1 MRPDA
6 HREPAAGAIRPVR
19 PDPGDRYRWIAL
31 SNTTAAVFMSALD
44 GSIVIIAL
52 PAIFRGIH
60 LDPLAAGNVVYLL
73 WMIMGYR
80 LVQAVLVVTVGRL
93 GDMFGR
99 VRIYNAGFVVF
110 TVASI
115 LLSFDPYH
123 GAHGALWL
131 IGWRVLQAFGGSML
145 TANSAAILT
154 DAFPPDRRGFALGIN
169 QVAAIAGQFIGLVAG
184 GVLVTL
190 DWRAVFWV
198 NVPVGVFGTIWAY
211 RSLRDNGER
220 HPGRIDWW
228 GNVTFAL
235 GLGAILVAITDGIQP
250 YGQHSEGW
258 TNPVVIG
265 LLLGGVA
272 LLAAFGVIESKVA
285 EPMFELRLFRIRAFA
300 AGNVAG
306 LAVAIARGGLQFML
320 IIWLQGIWLPLH
332 GYSFSDTP
340 LWAGIFLLPLTAGL
354 LIAGPISG
362 ALSDRFG
369 ARGFAT
375 AGMVVF
381 GLSFIGL
388 MLLPVDFPYWVFAL
402 LTAANGIGGGMF
414 AAPNSASIMSSVPAR
429 YRGAASG
436 MRSTYQNSGTAL
448 SIGVFFSLMIA
459 GLAGTLPAAL
469 TSGLARHGVTHSVA
483 HQIAGLPPVAS
494 LFAAVLG
501 VNPVQHLLQAAGA
514 LSGLPAASQRALTGR
529 HFFPAL
535 ISGPFHHGLV
545 IVFAAAAGL
554 AALAAVASLLRG
566 GRPVPGLDP
575 ERPAGLRDT

>member
-6 HREPAAGAIRPVR
+6 RREPATGAIRPVR

-99 VRIYNAGFVVF
+99 VRIYNGGFVVF

-115 LLSFDPYH
+115 LLSFDPFQ

-211 RSLRDNGER
+211 RKLRDNGER

-258 TNPVVIG
+258 SNPVVIALLVAGVG
-265 LLLGGVA
+265 LLV
-272 LLAAFGVIESKVA
+272 AFGLIESKVA

-354 LIAGPISG
+354 LISGPISG

-381 GLSFIGL
+381 GLSFVGL

-402 LTAANGIGGGMF
+402 LTGANGVGGGMF

-459 GLAGTLPAAL
+459 GLAGTLPTAL
-469 TSGLARHGVTHSVA
+469 TSGLVRHGVSHSVA

-545 IVFAAAAGL
+545 IVFAAATAL
-554 AALAAVASLLRG
+554 AALAAVASLFRG
-566 GRPVPGLDP
+566 GRT
-575 ERPAGLRDT
+575 EQAASLRDT

>member
-6 HREPAAGAIRPVR
+6 RRDQDAGAIRPVR

-115 LLSFDPYH
+115 LLSFDPFQ

-211 RSLRDNGER
+211 RKLRDNGER

-265 LLLGGVA
+265 LLVAGVG
-272 LLAAFGVIESKVA
+272 LLVAFGLIESKVA

-354 LIAGPISG
+354 LISGPISG

-402 LTAANGIGGGMF
+402 LTGANGIGGGMF

-459 GLAGTLPAAL
+459 GLAGTLPTAL
-469 TSGLARHGVTHSVA
+469 TSGLVRHGVSHSVA

-545 IVFAAAAGL
+545 IVFAAADRA
-554 AALAAVASLLRG
+554 RG
-566 GRPVPGLDP
+566 PRRGRLPPPRRTPGP
-575 ERPAGLRDT
+575 RPRS